1 MSEIDNPVV
10 STAPLDRRQ
19 LKRQYREAGPAMGV
33 YAIRNLA
40 TGRVRVRASMNL
52 EGSMQR
58 DLFELRL
65 KSHRDKEL
73 LEEWQRWGSEH
84 FSFGVVDTL
93 KRSDDPGFDPQGELA
108 SLLALW
114 TEELRA
120 GPPTALTPL
129 TAPAAPGPRRPLPD
143 PRADGPAKEPACRL
157 C

>member
-1 MSEIDNPVV
+1 MNDRDPP
-10 STAPLDRRQ
+10 APPSALVDKRL

-58 DLFELRL
+58 DRFELGL

-73 LEEWQRWGSEH
+73 LGEWQRWGGEH
-84 FSFGVVDTL
+84 FSFAVLDTL
-93 KRSDDPGFDPQGELA
+93 KRSDDPAFDPAAELA
-108 SLLALW
+108 TLLALW
-114 TEELRA
+114 TDELRA
-120 GPPTALTPL
+120 GPSASSAAQARPRPTPT
-129 TAPAAPGPRRPLPD
+129 R
-143 PRADGPAKEPACRL
+143 RADGADAGSPCRP